1 MAINRLPGT
10 SGIQETLIN
19 AKGDL
24 IVGTADN
31 TAGLLTLGSNNA
43 VLTVDTS
50 TSSGM
55 KWTAVDISAIEIMS
69 YMGAY

>member
-1 MAINRLPGT
+1 MSISRVPGT

-24 IVGTADN
+24 IVGLADN

-50 TSSGM
+50 TSVGM